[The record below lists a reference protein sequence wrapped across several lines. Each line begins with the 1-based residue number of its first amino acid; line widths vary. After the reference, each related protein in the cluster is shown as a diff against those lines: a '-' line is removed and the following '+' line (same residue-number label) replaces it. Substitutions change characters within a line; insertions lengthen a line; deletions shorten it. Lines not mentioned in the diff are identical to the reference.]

1 MNPTLL
7 MALMALQ
14 KVADE
19 ATDNM
24 DNILFY
30 VMIGLWVIMPLY
42 IVYEEIKERRG
53 LKEAEEDTA
62 RSNAAA

>member
-30 VMIGLWVIMPLY
+30 VMIGIWVIMPIF

-53 LKEAEEDTA
+53 LKEAEDDMTA
-62 RSNAAA
+62 SETK

>member
-7 MALMALQ
+7 MVLMALQ
-14 KVADE
+14 RIADE

-30 VMIGLWVIMPLY
+30 LMIGLWVIMPAF

-53 LKEAEEDTA
+53 LKENEDELTA
-62 RSNAAA
+62 SEAT

>member
-14 KVADE
+14 RVADE
-19 ATDNM
+19 ATDNL

-30 VMIGLWVIMPLY
+30 VMIGLWVIMPLF
-42 IVYEEIKERRG
+42 IVYEELQERKA
-53 LKEAEEDTA
+53 LKEAEDATP
-62 RSNAAA
+62 RSELG

>member
-7 MALMALQ
+7 MVLMALQ
-14 KVADE
+14 RIADE
-19 ATDNM
+19 STDNM

-30 VMIGLWVIMPLY
+30 LMIGLWVIMPAF

-53 LKEAEEDTA
+53 LKENEDELTA
-62 RSNAAA
+62 SEAT